1 MPVYTVQPGDTLS
14 EIAQRFG
21 TSVETIE
28 SANPFIRDPNLIFP
42 GQILCVPKRPNPQVP
57 PIQVYVVQSGD
68 TLNEIA
74 QRFGST
80 VRAIVRFNDIE
91 DPDIIFPDQILCLP
105 RAPLVQPVY
114 EVQPGDTLSAIAQ
127 RFGSRV
133 DAIAQRNNLA
143 DPDRIFPGQILRIP
157 IEIF

>member
-1 MPVYTVQPGDTLS
+1 MPVYTVQSGDTLG

-21 TSVETIE
+21 TS
-28 SANPFIRDPNLIFP
+28 
-42 GQILCVPKRPNPQVP
+42 
-57 PIQVYVVQSGD
+57 
-68 TLNEIA
+68 
-74 QRFGST
+74 

-105 RAPLVQPVY
+105 RAPLVMPVY

-127 RFGSRV
+127 RFGSSV
-133 DAIAQRNNLA
+133 QAIAQRNDLA
-143 DPDRIFPGQILRIP
+143 DPDSIFPGQILRIP